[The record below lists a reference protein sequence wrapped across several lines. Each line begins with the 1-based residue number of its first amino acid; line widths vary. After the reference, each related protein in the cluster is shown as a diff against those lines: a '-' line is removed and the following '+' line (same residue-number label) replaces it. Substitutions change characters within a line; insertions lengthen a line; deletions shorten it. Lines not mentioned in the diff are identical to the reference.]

1 MHSHDGRPLFGSGF
15 TDVRTPHAPPRLR
28 HARRLQRA
36 SSARGPTTADFQ
48 TLIGGSAGKTY
59 AEALESREDVDGAP
73 EGLAQGAHVKVLVR
87 TEAPVHQ
94 LPKDLGEEISAI
106 S

>member
-1 MHSHDGRPLFGSGF
+1 MGGLCSVPGS
-15 TDVRTPHAPPRLR
+15 TDVRTPDAPPRLR
-28 HARRLQRA
+28 HARRLHRA

-48 TLIGGSAGKTY
+48 TLVGGSAGKTY
-59 AEALESREDVDGAP
+59 AEALESGEDVDGAP
-73 EGLAQGAHVKVLVR
+73 EGFAQGAHGMVLAG

-94 LPKDLGEEISAI
+94 LQKDLGEEISAI